1 MIRPMIFYFT
11 RHHAAPHVFMKV
23 KGFFDDKDTPPAFT
37 SGSKMFSNLVAF
49 TEAADAAHLSDDS
62 LVEVYSFAAASENL
76 GECESSDDIEISE
89 AQLLSM
95 GFTLEH
101 GKERR
106 FVVSYVGQER
116 PDGQKAVVVTA
127 KERDPLPLGR
137 SEVRKKPMLL
147 VDLNEKLRMIERT
160 YSTTSTIRPS
170 GPNLPQRRRSAKA
183 ISTTS

>member
-1 MIRPMIFYFT
+1 
-11 RHHAAPHVFMKV
+11 MKV

-76 GECESSDDIEISE
+76 GESKSDDIEISE

-160 YSTTSTIRPS
+160 INDLHYPPF
-170 GPNLPQRRRSAKA
+170 GPNLPQKA
-183 ISTTS
+183 TLSESDLDYLLS